1 MKFSS
6 FKNRISQMPYMVT
19 ILVFLWTA
27 LARAAAPEIQ
37 VRSTGDFSKLHFDG
51 AYTVFVEQ
59 GQTCSVKIEAEPK
72 LLAKVT
78 TEVKN
83 GNLKVDTKSRGWFGS
98 CHNDREDIKV
108 YITVKDLKA
117 IDIDGSA
124 DLTGKGRFIS
134 DTMDLSISGS
144 GDISLELEAK
154 VMEAAIAG
162 AGDVKLTG
170 KTQVFSAAIAGSGDI
185 KAFDLVTEKCE
196 VSIAGSGDCQVN
208 ASQELEISIAGSGD
222 VSYKGNPAKVKSSVT
237 GSGDVKK
244 FD

>member
-1 MKFSS
+1 MS
-6 FKNRISQMPYMVT
+6 YMVT

-27 LARAAAPEIQ
+27 LARAAAPEVQ
-37 VRSTGDFSKLHFDG
+37 VRNTGDFSKLHFDG

-59 GQTCSVKIEAEPK
+59 GQTYSVKIEAEPK

-83 GNLKVDTKSRGWFGS
+83 GTLKVDTKGRGWFGS
-98 CHNDREDIKV
+98 CHNDRKDVKV

-117 IDIDGSA
+117 IDIDGSV
-124 DLTGKGRFIS
+124 DITGQGKFVS
-134 DTMDLSISGS
+134 DTMELSISGS
-144 GDISLELEAK
+144 GDISLDLKTK
-154 VMEAAIAG
+154 VLGTAISG

-170 KTQVFSAAIAGSGDI
+170 MAKTFSAAIAGSGDI
-185 KAFDLVTEKCE
+185 KALELITEKCE

-222 VSYKGNPAKVKSSVT
+222 VSYKGNPARVSNSVS
-237 GSGDVKK
+237 GSGEVKK
-244 FD
+244 VE

>member
-1 MKFSS
+1 MNISS
-6 FKNRISQMPYMVT
+6 LKARIGQMPYMVT

-27 LARAAAPEIQ
+27 LARAAAPETQ
-37 VRSTGDFSKLHFDG
+37 VRNTGDFSKLHFDG
-51 AYTVFVEQ
+51 AYTVIVEQ
-59 GQTCSVKIEAEPK
+59 GQTCSVKLEAEPK

-83 GNLKVDTKSRGWFGS
+83 GTLKVDTKGRGWFGS

-154 VMEAAIAG
+154 VTEAAIAG

-170 KTQVFSAAIAGSGDI
+170 KTQSFSAAIAGSGDI
-185 KAFDLVTEKCE
+185 KAFDLVSEKCE

-222 VSYKGNPAKVKSSVT
+222 VSYKGNPAKVNSSVT